1 MTMNKNFAI
10 IDDDETT
17 QFVVEITIENTNLAK
32 NITVF
37 SDGKEAIDFFTLN
50 VNNPENLPDIIFL
63 DLNMPIM
70 DGWQF
75 LDHFAILKPQ
85 IEKKITIFITSSST
99 NQNDIIR
106 AKKYSDVTE
115 YIIKPITEEDVI
127 RLYQLT

>member
-1 MTMNKNFAI
+1 MKKNFAI

-17 QFVVEITIENTNLAK
+17 QFVVEITIDNTNLAT
-32 NITVF
+32 NIAIF
-37 SDGKEAIDFFTLN
+37 SDGKEAIDYFTVN
-50 VNNPENLPDIIFL
+50 VNNRENLPDIIFL

-99 NQNDIIR
+99 NKNDIIR
-106 AKKYSDVTE
+106 AKKYNDVTE
-115 YIIKPITEEDVI
+115 YIVKPITEEDVI
-127 RLYQLT
+127 RLCQLT

>member
-1 MTMNKNFAI
+1 MTKYKNFAI

-17 QFVVEITIENTNLAK
+17 QFVVEITIDNTNLAK
-32 NITVF
+32 NIAIF

-85 IEKKITIFITSSST
+85 IVKKITICITSSST

-127 RLYQLT
+127 RLCQLT

>member
-1 MTMNKNFAI
+1 MTKHKNFAI

-17 QFVVEITIENTNLAK
+17 QFVVEITIDNTNLAK
-32 NITVF
+32 NIAIF

-50 VNNPENLPDIIFL
+50 INNPENLPDIIFL

-75 LDHFAILKPQ
+75 LDHFAILKPK
-85 IEKKITIFITSSST
+85 IAKKITICITSSST
-99 NQNDIIR
+99 NQKDIIR

-127 RLYQLT
+127 RLCQLT